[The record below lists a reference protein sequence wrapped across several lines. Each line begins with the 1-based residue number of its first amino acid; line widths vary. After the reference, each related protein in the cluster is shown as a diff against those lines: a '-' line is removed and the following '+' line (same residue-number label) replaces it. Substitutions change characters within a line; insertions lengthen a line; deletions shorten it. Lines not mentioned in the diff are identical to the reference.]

1 MAENVLV
8 ISLGSFIVEFCFGF
22 TFPSGPFFVSVSFHL
37 SVFCAGNRLK
47 ISVNSLLY
55 IYISERESRCREE
68 TLCIRC
74 MGWDGGSCSLVDFSL
89 SRHAL
94 ALPLGAVTPISVGLR
109 NCEGYFP
116 KEWSESRAGSGGGR
130 HAACI
135 LEPGQAERRIPDYR
149 FGFQMNFLFLE
160 GRTTL
165 VHRIPGDFQRLS
177 RGQPEFLSASGRH
190 LHQAAWRRGSLGY
203 LSDP

>member
-37 SVFCAGNRLK
+37 SVFLCLK
-47 ISVNSLLY
+47 MPVNPLMY

-89 SRHAL
+89 EAR
-94 ALPLGAVTPISVGLR
+94 VG
-109 NCEGYFP
+109 F
-116 KEWSESRAGSGGGR
+116 
-130 HAACI
+130 
-135 LEPGQAERRIPDYR
+135 
-149 FGFQMNFLFLE
+149 
-160 GRTTL
+160 TT
-165 VHRIPGDFQRLS
+165 RSCNANIC
-177 RGQPEFLSASGRH
+177 
-190 LHQAAWRRGSLGY
+190 GSLQ
-203 LSDP
+203 L